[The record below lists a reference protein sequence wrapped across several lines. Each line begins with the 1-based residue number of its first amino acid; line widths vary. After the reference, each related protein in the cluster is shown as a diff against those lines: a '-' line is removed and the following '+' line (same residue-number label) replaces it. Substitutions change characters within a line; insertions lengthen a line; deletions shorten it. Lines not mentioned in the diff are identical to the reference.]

1 MYVGVTARAQG
12 ALGGPS
18 PSNRWLHSDAK
29 QAARQ
34 AQENGWFLW
43 LSGWW
48 FQTMVHFF
56 YDSLSR
62 YSLSRS
68 FLVGGF
74 KHLDYIFHFIYGMS
88 SFPLTNSIIFQDVF
102 LTTNQLLIG
111 MLDYHRLPKQKPW
124 SRSGYLQ
131 QTIFGYKSETPPKP
145 VDSDI
150 VKVTVP
156 DKIWQNKDL
165 MIWKWRQI
173 LSHGWMICE
182 KVVDEANKFRDDI
195 ILYPQKH
202 ANLYSCS
209 SKSGWMLVTSNCQ
222 NPRSEDNQKSCSI

>member
-74 KHLDYIFHFIYGMS
+74 KPKFYFPSHIWDVILPIDFH
-88 SFPLTNSIIFQDVF
+88 IFQDV
-102 LTTNQLLIG
+102 LVTTNQLTYWAPKIRPETVHWRRSFLLKTPSFGWGDPQQDG
-111 MLDYHRLPKQKPW
+111 M
-124 SRSGYLQ
+124 
-131 QTIFGYKSETPPKP
+131 
-145 VDSDI
+145 
-150 VKVTVP
+150 
-156 DKIWQNKDL
+156 
-165 MIWKWRQI
+165 
-173 LSHGWMICE
+173 
-182 KVVDEANKFRDDI
+182 DEHP
-195 ILYPQKH
+195 YPQRTGKIDH
-202 ANLYSCS
+202 F
-209 SKSGWMLVTSNCQ
+209 
-222 NPRSEDNQKSCSI
+222 